1 MKTEQYLPFDKE
13 VLLEKLLMTNS
24 FSTMEKGKFEKLFEI
39 LEHYFH
45 DQGFNLI
52 RKIKRNYAAFDPDKL
67 EEERTKFSSNSDY
80 SIFKSSL
87 LQVLERGN
95 YNQINQAVLDDA
107 IEHADLIGLQLKI
120 NFDDFKEYFVYTRG
134 HHTTTEK
141 VKRFIFW
148 EKEVEL
154 KYYDYVVV
162 YIKYKDATYFEKQK
176 IDIINLPFT
185 PSCSIIK
192 LFKKV
197 PKNDL
202 ETIFPNA
209 VPKMSLKDKL
219 LLWIP
224 GLAGGISLLSAKV
237 IPALVTMYA
246 AYQSGIVLDISN
258 SKASLIQGLVALGV
272 LGAYLFRQY
281 NNYVSKKIKFSKML
295 TDSLYFKNMGNNSG
309 VFPMLIDSAEEE
321 ELKET
326 ILAYAFLSISQEPIS
341 AEMLDNQIENWIQ
354 TAFQIQLDFD
364 VEDSL
369 HKLKHIGLGFEVN
382 RKWTVLPLDKAL
394 VKVDALWDG
403 IFDYHQA
410 KLE

>member
-1 MKTEQYLPFDKE
+1 MKIEQYIPFDKE
-13 VLLEKLLMTNS
+13 VLLEKQISLNA
-24 FSTMEKGKFEKLFEI
+24 FSEEEKGKFEKLFEI

-52 RKIKRNYAAFDPDKL
+52 QKIKRNYAAFDPDKL
-67 EEERTKFSSNSDY
+67 EEERLKYRGKSDL

-87 LQVLERGN
+87 HQVLERGN
-95 YNQINQAVLDDA
+95 YNEIDQTILNEA
-107 IEHADLIGLQLKI
+107 IENADLVGLQLTI
-120 NFDDFKEYFVYTRG
+120 NFDDFKEYSVYARG

-141 VKRFIFW
+141 VKRFFFW

-154 KYYDYVVV
+154 EYYDYVVI
-162 YIKYKDATYFEKQK
+162 YINYKDTAHFEKNK
-176 IDIINLPFT
+176 GSFENLPFT
-185 PSCSIIK
+185 PGCSIIK

-246 AYQSGIVLDISN
+246 AYKSGEVLNISN
-258 SKASLIQGLVALGV
+258 SKASLIQGSIALGI

-295 TDSLYFKNMGNNSG
+295 TDSLYFKNIGNNSG
-309 VFPMLIDSAEEE
+309 VFPMLIDTSEEE

-326 ILAYAFLSISQEPIS
+326 ILAYAFLSQSQGPLS
-341 AEMLDNQIENWIQ
+341 AEELDTQIENWFQ
-354 TAFQIQLDFD
+354 TEFQIELDFD
-364 VEDSL
+364 LEDAL
-369 HKLKHIGLGFEVN
+369 YKLKKIGLGSEVN
-382 RKWTVLPLDKAL
+382 GKWTVLPLDMAL
-394 VKVDALWDG
+394 ERVDELWDS

-410 KLE
+410 KN

>member
-1 MKTEQYLPFDKE
+1 MKIEQYIPFDKE
-13 VLLEKLLMTNS
+13 VLLERQIALNA
-24 FSTMEKGKFEKLFEI
+24 FSGEEKGKFEKLFEI

-52 RKIKRNYAAFDPDKL
+52 QKIKRNYAAFDPDKL
-67 EEERTKFSSNSDY
+67 DEERVKYIGKSDL

-87 LQVLERGN
+87 HQVLERGN
-95 YNQINQAVLDDA
+95 YNEIDQTILNEA
-107 IEHADLIGLQLKI
+107 IENSDLVGLQLKI
-120 NFDDFKEYFVYTRG
+120 NFDDFKEYSIYTRG
-134 HHTTTEK
+134 QHTTTEK

-154 KYYDYVVV
+154 EYYDYVVI
-162 YIKYKDATYFEKQK
+162 YINYKDATHFEKQK
-176 IDIINLPFT
+176 GSFENLPFT
-185 PSCSIIK
+185 PGCSIIK

-237 IPALVTMYA
+237 IPAIIKMYT
-246 AYQSGIVLDISN
+246 AYKSGEVLNISN
-258 SKASLIQGLVALGV
+258 SKASLIQGLIALGI

-295 TDSLYFKNMGNNSG
+295 TDSLYFKNIGNNSG
-309 VFPMLIDSAEEE
+309 VIPLLIDTSEEE

-326 ILAYAFLSISQEPIS
+326 ILAYAFLSKSQEHLT
-341 AEMLDNQIENWIQ
+341 AGELDTQIENWFQ
-354 TAFQIQLDFD
+354 TEFQFQLDFD
-364 VEDSL
+364 VEDAL
-369 HKLKHIGLGFEVN
+369 YKLKKIGLGIETN
-382 RKWTVLPLDKAL
+382 GKWTVLPLDKAL
-394 VKVDALWDG
+394 VRIDELWDG
-403 IFDYHQA
+403 IFNYNQA
-410 KLE
+410 K

>member
-1 MKTEQYLPFDKE
+1 MKIEQYIPYDKE
-13 VLLEKLLMTNS
+13 VILEKQIALNA
-24 FSTMEKGKFEKLFEI
+24 FSEEEKGKFEKLFEI

-45 DQGFNLI
+45 YQGFNLI
-52 RKIKRNYAAFDPDKL
+52 QKIKRNYAAFDPDKL
-67 EEERTKFSSNSDY
+67 EEERLKYNGKSDL

-87 LQVLERGN
+87 HQVLERGN
-95 YNQINQAVLDDA
+95 YNEIDQTILNEA
-107 IEHADLIGLQLKI
+107 IENADLVGLKLKI
-120 NFDDFKEYFVYTRG
+120 NFDDFKEYSVYARG
-134 HHTTTEK
+134 YHTTTEK
-141 VKRFIFW
+141 VKRFFFW

-154 KYYDYVVV
+154 EYYDYVVI
-162 YIKYKDATYFEKQK
+162 YINYKDAVHFEKHK
-176 IDIINLPFT
+176 GSFENLPFT
-185 PSCSIIK
+185 PGCSIIK

-219 LLWIP
+219 LLWVP

-246 AYQSGIVLDISN
+246 AYKSGEVLNISN
-258 SKASLIQGLVALGV
+258 SKASLIQGLIALGI

-295 TDSLYFKNMGNNSG
+295 TDSLYFKNIGNNSG
-309 VFPMLIDSAEEE
+309 VFPILIDTSEEE

-326 ILAYAFLSISQEPIS
+326 ILAYAFLSQSKEPLT
-341 AEMLDNQIENWIQ
+341 AEELDTQIENWFK
-354 TAFQIQLDFD
+354 TELQIQLDFD
-364 VEDSL
+364 VEDVL
-369 HKLKHIGLGFEVN
+369 NKLKNIGLGSEIN
-382 RKWTVLPLDKAL
+382 GKWTVLSLDQAL
-394 VKVDALWDG
+394 VRVDELWDG

-410 KLE
+410 KN

>member
-1 MKTEQYLPFDKE
+1 MKIEQYLPFDKE
-13 VLLEKLLMTNS
+13 ILLMKLFAMNS
-24 FSTMEKGKFEKLFEI
+24 FSKKDEGKFEKLFEI

-45 DQGFNLI
+45 DQGFSLI
-52 RKIKRNYAAFDPDKL
+52 QKIKRNYAAFDPDKL
-67 EEERTKFSSNSDY
+67 DEERLKYSRNSDY

-87 LQVLERGN
+87 HQVLERGN
-95 YNQINQAVLDDA
+95 YNQIDQTILDEA

-141 VKRFIFW
+141 VKRFVFW
-148 EKEVEL
+148 EREVEL
-154 KYYDYVVV
+154 MYYDYVVI
-162 YIKYKDATYFEKQK
+162 YINYKEASHFEKQK
-176 IDIINLPFT
+176 GAIVNLPFT

-209 VPKMSLKDKL
+209 VPKMALKDKL

-237 IPALVTMYA
+237 IPALIMMYA
-246 AYQSGIVLDISN
+246 AYQSGEVLNISN
-258 SKASLIQGLVALGV
+258 SKASLIQGLIALGV

-281 NNYVSKKIKFSKML
+281 NNYVSKKIKYSKML

-309 VFPMLIDSAEEE
+309 VFPMLIDNAEEE

-326 ILAYAFLSISQEPIS
+326 ILAYAFLSLSKEPLS
-341 AEMLDNQIENWIQ
+341 AEALDSQIEDWIQ
-354 TAFQIQLDFD
+354 TVFQIQLDFD
-364 VEDSL
+364 VEDAL
-369 HKLKHIGLGFEVN
+369 YKLQNIGLGFQFN
-382 RKWTVLPLDKAL
+382 GKWTVLSLDEAL
-394 VKVDALWDG
+394 VRVDELWDG

-410 KLE
+410 K

>member
-1 MKTEQYLPFDKE
+1 MKIEQYIPFDKE
-13 VLLEKLLMTNS
+13 VLLERQIALNA
-24 FSTMEKGKFEKLFEI
+24 FSGEEKGKFEKLFEI

-52 RKIKRNYAAFDPDKL
+52 QKIKRNYAAFDPDKL
-67 EEERTKFSSNSDY
+67 DEERVKYIGKSDL

-87 LQVLERGN
+87 HQVLERGN
-95 YNQINQAVLDDA
+95 YNEIDQTILNEA
-107 IEHADLIGLQLKI
+107 IENSDLVGLQLKI
-120 NFDDFKEYFVYTRG
+120 NFDDFKEYSIYTRG
-134 HHTTTEK
+134 QHTTTEK

-154 KYYDYVVV
+154 EYYDYVVI
-162 YIKYKDATYFEKQK
+162 YINYKDATHFEKQK
-176 IDIINLPFT
+176 GSFENLPFT
-185 PSCSIIK
+185 PGCSIIK

-237 IPALVTMYA
+237 IPAIIKMYT
-246 AYQSGIVLDISN
+246 AYKSGEVLNISN
-258 SKASLIQGLVALGV
+258 SKASLIQGLIALGI

-295 TDSLYFKNMGNNSG
+295 TDSLYFKNIGNNSG
-309 VFPMLIDSAEEE
+309 VIPLLIDTSEEE

-326 ILAYAFLSISQEPIS
+326 ILAYAFLSKSQEHLT
-341 AEMLDNQIENWIQ
+341 AGELDTQIENWFQ
-354 TAFQIQLDFD
+354 TEFQFQLDFD
-364 VEDSL
+364 VEDAL
-369 HKLKHIGLGFEVN
+369 CKLKKIGLGIETN
-382 RKWTVLPLDKAL
+382 GKWTVLPLDKAL
-394 VKVDALWDG
+394 VRIDELWDG
-403 IFDYHQA
+403 IFNYNQA
-410 KLE
+410 K